1 MCRSGSCRVLGLGG
15 DGAAGLVVLVAIE
28 PPEPMNTR
36 RGFKSDGG
44 IPRGE
49 LFAAE
54 NLGDE
59 SLRQASLCGYFVL
72 GHVHEAEDITVSY
85 PGQAFHNRESIDI
98 SGIVLDQGSM
108 NKQTFGDVLR
118 FWITKESVKQE
129 TLAEACGV
137 SQSYISML
145 LANKKNPSVP
155 LLNRITEFFN
165 TDIADFFRQPSCV
178 FDDFFLVPM
187 LSARPKA
194 GSGGLETDSEFM
206 GWYSFKRNFLERKGN
221 PLKMYLFRVVGDSME
236 KTLLE
241 DDVVLVDTSQA
252 GIVTGKIFLIRLGP
266 ELMVKRL
273 ETRPGMVKVISD
285 NDHYSPIEITSAD
298 SQDMEIFGKMVWSC
312 REY

>member
-1 MCRSGSCRVLGLGG
+1 MG
-15 DGAAGLVVLVAIE
+15 
-28 PPEPMNTR
+28 
-36 RGFKSDGG
+36 
-44 IPRGE
+44 
-49 LFAAE
+49 
-54 NLGDE
+54 
-59 SLRQASLCGYFVL
+59 
-72 GHVHEAEDITVSY
+72 Y
-85 PGQAFHNRESIDI
+85 PGQAFHNCGSMDI
-98 SGIVLDQGSM
+98 SDMVLDQDSM

-145 LANKKNPSVP
+145 LGNKKNPSVP
-155 LLNRITEFFN
+155 LLTRITEFFN
-165 TDIADFFRQPSCV
+165 TDIADFFRQPSCI

-194 GSGGLETDSEFM
+194 GEGGLETDSEFM

-221 PLKMYLFRVVGDSME
+221 PFKMYLFRVVGDSME

-241 DDVVLVDTSQA
+241 DDVVLVDTSQPS
-252 GIVTGKIFLIRLGP
+252 IVSGKIFLIRLGP

-273 ETRPGMVKVISD
+273 ETRPGLIRVISD
-285 NDHYSPIEITSAD
+285 NTQYSPMEIPD
-298 SQDMEIFGKMVWSC
+298 REDVNMEIFGKMVWSC